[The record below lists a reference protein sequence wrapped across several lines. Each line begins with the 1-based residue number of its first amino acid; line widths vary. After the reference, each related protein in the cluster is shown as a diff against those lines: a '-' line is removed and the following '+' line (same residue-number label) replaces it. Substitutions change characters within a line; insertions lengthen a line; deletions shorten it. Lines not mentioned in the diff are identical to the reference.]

1 VLYAD
6 EFERPDFNE
15 MINKPLQLMRNYN
28 VNKVFIDAANP
39 AIITRLKQAIGER
52 IDYEEQIAHLK
63 SKHINPVRWMQ
74 ALPVSFNAE
83 HIEMLG
89 HTKMLIEKE
98 LLAINP
104 RFNKL
109 ITSLRN
115 AVEQDGI
122 LHKQS
127 TSFNDTFDAF
137 RLSLRYYKESNT

>member
-1 VLYAD
+1 MLYAD

-15 MINKPLQLMRNYN
+15 MINKALQLMRNYN

-52 IDYEEQIAHLK
+52 IDYEEQ
-63 SKHINPVRWMQ
+63 V
-74 ALPVSFNAE
+74 LPVSFNAE

-98 LLAINP
+98 LVAINP

-109 ITSLRN
+109 ITSLRT

-137 RLSLRYYKESNT
+137 RLSLKYYEESNT